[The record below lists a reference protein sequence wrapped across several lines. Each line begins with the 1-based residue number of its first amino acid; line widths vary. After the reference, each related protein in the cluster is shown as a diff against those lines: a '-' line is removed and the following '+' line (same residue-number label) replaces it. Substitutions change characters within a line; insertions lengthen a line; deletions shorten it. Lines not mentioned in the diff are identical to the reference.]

1 MCMKAIMSYTIIA
14 GIMVFSILSCSKDDN
29 LKLQPHDD
37 NRMMDSMH
45 AVMSR
50 MEAMPGT
57 NDPEIDFP
65 SMMIMHHQ
73 AAINMGNVQIQEG
86 KNDSLKRFS
95 QKMIA
100 AQQKEIQDFTAIL
113 AEETV
118 NNNVPAFTKEQMDHM
133 MKMDQ
138 VADVQLIT
146 GDIDND
152 FAVLMIQHHNSAIEN
167 SEAYLMYGSNED
179 LKAMAMKMIDDQKKE
194 IKELSD
200 WLKSNKR

>member
-1 MCMKAIMSYTIIA
+1 MKRIVSFTIIA
-14 GIMVFSILSCSKDDN
+14 GTMFISLLSCSKDDD
-29 LKLQPHDD
+29 LELQAHDD

-50 MEAMPGT
+50 MEAMPKT

-65 SMMIMHHQ
+65 KMMIMHHQ
-73 AAINMGNVQIQEG
+73 GAINMGNVQIQEG

-95 QKMIA
+95 QKMID
-100 AQQKEIQDFTAIL
+100 AQQKEIEDLSAIL

-118 NNNVPAFTKEQMDHM
+118 NNNVPAFTQEQMDHM

-138 VADVQLIT
+138 VSDIQLIT

-152 FAVLMIQHHNSAIEN
+152 FATLMIQHHNSAIEN
-167 SEAYLMYGSNED
+167 SEAYLMYGTNAE
-179 LKAMAMKMIDDQKKE
+179 LKAMAQKMIDDQKKE